1 MQQNIDK
8 NANDLTLN
16 KMASLNA
23 SPTKDTKNDKAAA
36 ANAEENKKK
45 IKEIETAIQRLNE
58 KFSSEIENLRLM
70 QNVGGGGGDD
80 NKASQVLF
88 DRARREIET
97 KQTEFEREMRLLRAD
112 VNHALTDT
120 QGLH

>member
-1 MQQNIDK
+1 
-8 NANDLTLN
+8 
-16 KMASLNA
+16 
-23 SPTKDTKNDKAAA
+23 
-36 ANAEENKKK
+36 
-45 IKEIETAIQRLNE
+45 
-58 KFSSEIENLRLM
+58 M

-120 QGLH
+120 QGLQ